1 MDGQHL
7 LALALLTVLSCRAH
21 GDRLSVALDDAA
33 RSVEHALA
41 AFTTLFSTPVRTRSY
56 FNPTLAAAAR
66 EDCAE
71 LLGDSLH
78 LLAGAGVP
86 GAARDDALAWLSA
99 ALTSHDTCAD
109 GLAEAGLV
117 APGYDAARLNAAA
130 RASVRD
136 TLAMLHYAPATDGGC
151 VSPNATHP
159 PPKDACGFPRWTP
172 CTDRWLLSSS
182 PSPADL
188 IKDEDAAVLVVA
200 QDGTGTHSTI
210 TAAVDAA
217 PECSHQRTVIYVR
230 AGLYDEVVKVGTK
243 KTNLVFVGDGAGRT
257 VVTGNRSAA
266 DNITT
271 FQTATFGNHYQSF
284 FPSWTFRRA
293 SNLIS
298 HSSCCKVCA

>member
-41 AFTTLFSTPVRTRSY
+41 AFTTSSTPVRIRSY

-117 APGYDAARLNAAA
+117 APGYDAARLN
-130 RASVRD
+130 SVRD
-136 TLAMLHYAPATDGGC
+136 TLAMLHYAPTTDGGC

-172 CTDRWLLSSS
+172 CTDRRLLSSR
-182 PSPADL
+182 SPADL
-188 IKDEDAAVLVVA
+188 IKDDDAAVLVVA
-200 QDGTGTHSTI
+200 QDGTRVQPPADGHLRQGR
-210 TAAVDAA
+210 AVPRGRQGGDQEDQ
-217 PECSHQRTVIYVR
+217 PRVR
-230 AGLYDEVVKVGTK
+230 
-243 KTNLVFVGDGAGRT
+243 R
-257 VVTGNRSAA
+257 RR
-266 DNITT
+266 
-271 FQTATFGNHYQSF
+271 
-284 FPSWTFRRA
+284 RRA
-293 SNLIS
+293 HRRHRQPERRGQHHHVPDRHLR
-298 HSSCCKVCA
+298 